1 MTTRILFGAALL
13 GVASCLSARAQ
24 APRVSSPSAA
34 TVAPAPAPGQAP
46 ADIMARPV
54 PANATNPTSPESAS
68 PMYTNGMPPARNI
81 DAGTQRADQP
91 VYGNGKPAIPGSY
104 NTRSINR
111 KRTATT
117 TTTNP

>member
-1 MTTRILFGAALL
+1 MTTRVLLGAALL
-13 GVASCLSARAQ
+13 GLASCLSARAQ

-34 TVAPAPAPGQAP
+34 TVAPAPAPGQVP

-54 PANATNPTSPESAS
+54 PASATTPTSPETARQL
-68 PMYTNGMPPARNI
+68 YTNGMPPARNI

-91 VYGNGKPAIPGSY
+91 RRVNAAVTGSQ
-104 NTRSINR
+104 NKRSLNR

-117 TTTNP
+117 DQPEGN